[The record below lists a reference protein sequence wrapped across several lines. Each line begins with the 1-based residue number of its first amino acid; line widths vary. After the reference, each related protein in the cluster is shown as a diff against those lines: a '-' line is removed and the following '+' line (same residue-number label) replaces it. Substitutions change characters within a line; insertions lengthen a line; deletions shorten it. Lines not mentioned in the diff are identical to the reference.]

1 MSFQGAD
8 VSALD
13 RLAQRTQQGADYA
26 RKIAIA
32 LKLVVAALR
41 AMSWTGF
48 AAAYA
53 AYLENVVIPWVERT
67 GDALERFANVLR
79 MASAAQKSV
88 SEDSPQISIPASAY
102 HSPGMPAVS
111 AANPPR
117 LCLPE
122 TTVGNG
128 DMPTVAEGAGA
139 VIIVPVSLGATAST
153 GVGGAKGP
161 PLNVTLP
168 IGPATVWNGQ
178 QRPGSSTGTPG
189 SVSTPGPIGGT
200 SGGWSGGGAGGGSS
214 PVGGGSFGGGAS
226 GGSGSAGGS
235 SFGGGVSGS
244 GAGLGLGS
252 GSLGGAGGSGVG
264 LGGSGSAGGGSL
276 GGGVSGSGAAFG
288 SGSGS
293 LGGAGSSGA
302 GVGGGPLGSGSS
314 SGSGSGA
321 GVPGGGVSGGALGA
335 GLGEPGRANPIASG
349 NPSVNATP
357 VSSGG
362 ALGSPQAATAP
373 LHVVAGDSGGGANP
387 AFLAAPIGLAGLG
400 TAALGALKAKDARA
414 AAVEEGDDD

>member
-244 GAGLGLGS
+244 GA
-252 GSLGGAGGSGVG
+252 
-264 LGGSGSAGGGSL
+264 
-276 GGGVSGSGAAFG
+276 AFG

>member
-79 MASAAQKSV
+79 LASAAQKSV

-128 DMPTVAEGAGA
+128 EMPTVAEGAGA

-161 PLNVTLP
+161 PVNVTLP
-168 IGPATVWNGQ
+168 IGPATAGSWQ
-178 QRPGSSTGTPG
+178 HRPGGSTGTPG

-200 SGGWSGGGAGGGSS
+200 SGGWSGGGAGGGVGGGSS
-214 PVGGGSFGGGAS
+214 PVGGGSFGGGVGGSS
-226 GGSGSAGGS
+226 GSVGSGSS
-235 SFGGGVSGS
+235 GGVSGS
-244 GAGLGLGS
+244 G
-252 GSLGGAGGSGVG
+252 
-264 LGGSGSAGGGSL
+264 
-276 GGGVSGSGAAFG
+276 GSGAAFG
-288 SGSGS
+288 
-293 LGGAGSSGA
+293 
-302 GVGGGPLGSGSS
+302 LGSGSPGGAS
-314 SGSGSGA
+314 GSGAASGLGSGSGSGSA
-321 GVPGGGVSGGALGA
+321 SRSPQLGGG
-335 GLGEPGRANPIASG
+335 RRIASD
-349 NPSVNATP
+349 
-357 VSSGG
+357 
-362 ALGSPQAATAP
+362 SP
-373 LHVVAGDSGGGANP
+373 
-387 AFLAAPIGLAGLG
+387 
-400 TAALGALKAKDARA
+400 A
-414 AAVEEGDDD
+414 AARTACWC

>member
-128 DMPTVAEGAGA
+128 EMPTVAEGAGA

-168 IGPATVWNGQ
+168 IGPATVWSGQ

-189 SVSTPGPIGGT
+189 SVSTPGPIGST
-200 SGGWSGGGAGGGSS
+200 SGGWSPGSGTRPNTACAPKVITALS
-214 PVGGGSFGGGAS
+214 RPGGAS
-226 GGSGSAGGS
+226 RTTPIQDQSPLECS
-235 SFGGGVSGS
+235 SWRSYSSVS
-244 GAGLGLGS
+244 
-252 GSLGGAGGSGVG
+252 
-264 LGGSGSAGGGSL
+264 
-276 GGGVSGSGAAFG
+276 
-288 SGSGS
+288 
-293 LGGAGSSGA
+293 SSPA
-302 GVGGGPLGSGSS
+302 GVRSCQRGAPGLPARAISS
-314 SGSGSGA
+314 TGA
-321 GVPGGGVSGGALGA
+321 FSL
-335 GLGEPGRANPIASG
+335 S
-349 NPSVNATP
+349 
-357 VSSGG
+357 
-362 ALGSPQAATAP
+362 
-373 LHVVAGDSGGGANP
+373 
-387 AFLAAPIGLAGLG
+387 AAPQRRASRMPS
-400 TAALGALKAKDARA
+400 ASARRWLSQPITKLS
-414 AAVEEGDDD
+414 